1 MRGTAVMILMAAVL
15 LQPACSRA
23 PSPAAAPAVAV
34 AAQGCADPQAQ
45 QWYVP
50 SAEAL
55 LPPPGELLPFP
66 GFHALSTTSYVRQL
80 RWVEGLPEPSFRCGL
95 LPVQAYRFA
104 WIPSFFSGITVRAQ
118 RNAAGQAWI
127 IARAGPG
134 LEPHL
139 QPPPPP
145 GVEDP
150 DAIRWSCPP
159 PRALSEREWA
169 SVVAA
174 FAAMQG
180 EDERFGLDGSTWA
193 FESLRDGE
201 QRLITRWEPRD
212 PTFRNA
218 GRLMMAL
225 AGCTDALQ
233 AMG

>member
-1 MRGTAVMILMAAVL
+1 MRAMVVVILMAAAL
-15 LQPACSRA
+15 LQPACSRTPA
-23 PSPAAAPAVAV
+23 SAAAPAPVA
-34 AAQGCADPQAQ
+34 QNCEDPQAQ

-50 SAEAL
+50 EAEIL
-55 LPPPGELLPFP
+55 LPAQRELPPFP
-66 GFHALSTTSYVRQL
+66 GVHASSTTDYVRQL
-80 RWVEGLPEPSFRCGL
+80 RWIDGLPEPSFRCGR

-104 WIPSFFSGITVRAQ
+104 WIPAFFSGITVRAQ

-127 IARAGPG
+127 IARGGPG

-139 QPPPPP
+139 QPPRPP
-145 GVEDP
+145 GFEEP
-150 DAIRWSCPP
+150 DVTRWACPP

-193 FESLRDGE
+193 FESLRGGE
-201 QRLITRWEPRD
+201 QRLFTRWEPRD

-218 GRLMMAL
+218 GRLMTEL

-233 AMG
+233 ALG